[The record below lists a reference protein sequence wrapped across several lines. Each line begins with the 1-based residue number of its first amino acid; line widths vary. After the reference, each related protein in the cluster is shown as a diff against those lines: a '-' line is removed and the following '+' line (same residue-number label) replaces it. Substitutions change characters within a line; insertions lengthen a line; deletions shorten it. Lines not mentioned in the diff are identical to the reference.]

1 LTQKRL
7 KGIVGK
13 SGKKRFFVETQSF
26 LSTHYRSLDAKGRL
40 ILPPEY
46 RESLAA
52 CAQEGIEAGFW
63 LTGFYGRLVAY
74 LPKNWEQIMAQ
85 LCKIP
90 FTNVQLSHFKSK
102 VLGLA
107 SFITF
112 DGQGRVRIPQPL
124 MREAGLV
131 KDVILVGM
139 ADKFE
144 IWDQARFD
152 SILTTEDMSEAL
164 ASTGIAI
171 PL

>member
-1 LTQKRL
+1 MA
-7 KGIVGK
+7 K
-13 SGKKRFFVETQSF
+13 SGKKGFFVVNQSF
-26 LSTHYRSLDAKGRL
+26 LSTHYRTLDSKGRM

-46 RESLAA
+46 REALAA
-52 CAQEGIEAGFW
+52 DVQEGAEVGFW

-74 LPKNWEQIMAQ
+74 LPKNWEVIMGQ

-90 FTNVQLSHFKSK
+90 FTHVKLSHFKTK

-124 MREAGLV
+124 MREAGLG

-144 IWDQARFD
+144 IWDQQRFD
-152 SILTTEDMSEAL
+152 NILTTEDMSEAL
-164 ASTGIAI
+164 ASTGLEIS
-171 PL
+171 L

>member
-1 LTQKRL
+1 M
-7 KGIVGK
+7 GK
-13 SGKKRFFVETQSF
+13 SGEKGFFVETHGF
-26 LSTHYRSLDAKGRL
+26 LNTHYRSLDAKGRL

-52 CAQEGIEAGFW
+52 NGQEGAEPGFW

-74 LPKNWEQIMAQ
+74 LPKNWEAIMGQ

-90 FTNVQLSHFKSK
+90 FTNVKLFHFKSK
-102 VLGLA
+102 VMGLA

-144 IWDQARFD
+144 IWDQQRFD
-152 SILTTEDMSEAL
+152 NILTTEDMSEAL
-164 ASTGIAI
+164 ASTGLEIS
-171 PL
+171 L